1 MTKRRLG
8 LALVAMA
15 LAAAPAAR
23 AAGASDL
30 FYERTVMVAANS
42 RCGLFA
48 PPVASAL
55 AAAQAQARGAALR
68 SGWDAAA
75 LRGLE
80 TRARSRADGAD
91 CASRDIAI
99 AAGRVRSAFAGYAQL
114 TRMTYPGDVASW
126 TADRTAARGAAAWG
140 LTQDVRFGWDRTVFG
155 LAGRGQ
161 RRHLMA
167 VAHFADGASPYS
179 ARLVLRDAGRT
190 SGPYLDRVRADAKVR
205 TPLARR
211 VPPAGAAIT
220 FAAEARS
227 AAGDDLRPRG
237 MQQGV
242 AFRFPA
248 AAANAMAGLDPREA
262 VAVEF
267 VFAGHGGADEVRTA
281 YVEVGDFAA
290 GRAFLS
296 IAQR

>member
-1 MTKRRLG
+1 MTKRWLG
-8 LALVAMA
+8 IALTAIA
-15 LAAAPAAR
+15 IAAAPAAR

-30 FYERTVMVAANS
+30 FYERTVMVAANT

-68 SGWDAAA
+68 AGWNAAA
-75 LRGLE
+75 LRALE
-80 TRARSRADGAD
+80 TRARSAAYSAD
-91 CASRDIAI
+91 CDSRDIAI
-99 AAGRVRSAFAGYAQL
+99 AAGRVRTAFAGYAQL
-114 TRMTYPGDVASW
+114 TRMSYPGDVAAW
-126 TADRTAARGAAAWG
+126 AADRTTPPDAAAWG
-140 LTQDVRFGWDRTVFG
+140 LTQDVRFGWDRMVFG
-155 LAGRGQ
+155 LAGWGE

-167 VAHFADGASPYS
+167 VARFADGASPYA
-179 ARLVLRDAGRT
+179 ARLVLRDTART
-190 SGPYLDRVRADAKVR
+190 SGPYLDRVRAGAKV
-205 TPLARR
+205 PLAYR
-211 VPPAGAAIT
+211 VPPAAAAVT

-227 AAGDDLRPRG
+227 AAGRDLSPRG
-237 MQQGV
+237 MAPGV

-248 AAANAMAGLDPREA
+248 AAASAMAGLDPREA
-262 VAVEF
+262 IAVEF
-267 VFAGHGGADEVRTA
+267 VFAGRGGVDAVRTA